1 MNELLAQLL
10 RASQHRFI
18 GRLGKDPETK
28 YFQSGNSVTT
38 CRIAINKPGA
48 KRDDGQE
55 PDWFKVEA
63 WGEPGLSLADTMKKG
78 DLLEVSGR
86 VKTETWTGQDGQ
98 QRSQLTITADSWTR
112 VGQPRTAAPAQQQQA
127 PAPAAQAHPDWT
139 SSDAMPF

>member
-28 YFQSGNSVTT
+28 YFPSGSSVTT

-63 WGEPGLSLADTMKKG
+63 WGESGVTLADTVKKG
-78 DLLEVSGR
+78 DLLDVSGR
-86 VKTETWTGQDGQ
+86 VKTETWAGQDGQ
-98 QRSQLTITADSWTR
+98 QRSQLTVTADTWAR
-112 VGQPRTAAPAQQQQA
+112 VGQPQQQAAA
-127 PAPAAQAHPDWT
+127 PAPAPSAVPAQSDWAN
-139 SSDAMPF
+139 SDSLPF